1 MKRACVASLSNISI
15 ASLNRKLLILLIAV
29 GLPVV
34 AILGISKINDLE
46 SLDGVEKLFLISGS
60 PYDIQLPFSHHNLDN
75 TVQPTT
81 LTFKTFNTMDLD
93 RPYLYVPF
101 YQTYLKIFANGVLA
115 YDSEIDGKWRNATH
129 LENVFVNLPKEK
141 KIIIT
146 ASINANM
153 TPSQSVSNFF
163 VAPASKLKGFKT
175 ANEFYYYDLRTAF
188 LGAQLCIIAMM
199 LLASIPAGSIKPIIT
214 PIILLAFLCSV
225 GLSSQAN
232 SFATIQLFYP
242 YLLSFTPLFA
252 LAMLGFHSAIEKK
265 EIDLSKAYLATVIFC
280 ACPILL
286 SNTTN
291 LFQIQLWNMII
302 IPPLMISVLIFTM
315 TKSAIMFFKNGGTAN
330 ALYLLVTFFALAAI
344 IHDFAFLFGF
354 SNNGIIISNIGTSFF
369 FFMVAAFYLVR
380 LSSEK
385 IELDSHRSIL
395 EKELRGLED
404 DLRKNFE
411 ETQILIREQVA
422 NQEMSRINSELH
434 DGIMTNISM
443 IQALSEKNRSGRN
456 LSINL
461 LSKGIISE
469 IRVLLM
475 LRESKDT
482 TLLMALSEI
491 KRQLVDPAE
500 LIGVRFA
507 WKTKGLLYGPHL
519 SRELILDIVRIMQEA
534 LQNALFRANSKFI
547 IFKGELDIDGSI
559 ILSLENREG
568 KSFKNNSRKGFG
580 IKSMFVRAKNNNIEL
595 SLDGTND
602 GAILILR
609 IPQQKVRSTVIK

>member
-1 MKRACVASLSNISI
+1 MSI
-15 ASLNRKLLILLIAV
+15 ASLHKKLLILLIAV
-29 GLPVV
+29 GFPFVS
-34 AILGISKINDLE
+34 ILGISKINGLE
-46 SLDGVEKLFLISGS
+46 NSDGVEKLFLISGS

-75 TVQPTT
+75 TVEPTI
-81 LTFKTFNTMDLD
+81 LTFKTLNTMNID

-101 YQTYLKIFANGVLA
+101 YQTNLKIFANGVLA
-115 YDSEIDGKWRNATH
+115 YDSEIDGKWRNSTH

-146 ASINANM
+146 ASINGNM

-163 VAPASKLKGFKT
+163 VGPASKLKVFKT

-188 LGAQLCIIAMM
+188 LGAQLCIIAM
-199 LLASIPAGSIKPIIT
+199 LLMASIPAGSIKPIIT
-214 PIILLAFLCSV
+214 PLILLAFLCSV

-232 SFATIQLFYP
+232 SFSTIQSFYP

-252 LAMLGFHSAIEKK
+252 LALLDFHSTIEKK
-265 EIDLSKAYLATVIFC
+265 KIELSKAYLATVIFC
-280 ACPILL
+280 TCIILL
-286 SNTTN
+286 SKTTN
-291 LFQIQLWNMII
+291 LFQIQLWNMSI

-315 TKSAIMFFKNGGTAN
+315 TKSTIMFFKNGGTAN
-330 ALYLLVTFFALAAI
+330 ALYLIVTFFALAAI
-344 IHDFAFLFGF
+344 IHDIAFLFGF
-354 SNNGIIISNIGTSFF
+354 SNNGIIISNIGTAFF
-369 FFMVAAFYLVR
+369 FFMVATFYLVR
-380 LSSEK
+380 LSTEK
-385 IELDSHRSIL
+385 IELASHQSIL
-395 EKELRGLED
+395 ENALRGLED

-411 ETQILIREQVA
+411 ENQILIREKVA
-422 NQEMSRINSELH
+422 NQELSRINSELH

-443 IQALSEKNRSGRN
+443 IQALSEKASASRN

-461 LSKGIISE
+461 LSKSIISE

-475 LRESKDT
+475 LRESKNT

-500 LIGVRFA
+500 LMGVRFV
-507 WKTKGLLYGPHL
+507 WETKGLLYGPHL
-519 SRELILDIVRIMQEA
+519 SRELILDIVRIIQEA

-559 ILSLENREG
+559 KLYLENREG
-568 KSFKNNSRKGFG
+568 KSFKKNSEKGFG
-580 IKSMFVRAKNNNIEL
+580 IKNMFVRANKNNIEL
-595 SLDGTND
+595 SLDGTSD

-609 IPQQKVRSTVIK
+609 IPQ

>member
-1 MKRACVASLSNISI
+1 MSI
-15 ASLNRKLLILLIAV
+15 ASLHKKLLILLIAV
-29 GLPVV
+29 GFPFVS
-34 AILGISKINDLE
+34 ILGISKINGLE
-46 SLDGVEKLFLISGS
+46 NSDGVEKLFLISGS

-75 TVQPTT
+75 TVEPTI
-81 LTFKTFNTMDLD
+81 LTFKTLNTMNID

-101 YQTYLKIFANGVLA
+101 YQTNLKIFANGVLA

-146 ASINANM
+146 ASINGNM

-163 VAPASKLKGFKT
+163 VGPASKLKVFKT

-188 LGAQLCIIAMM
+188 LGAQLCIIAM
-199 LLASIPAGSIKPIIT
+199 LLMASIPAGSIKPIIT
-214 PIILLAFLCSV
+214 PLILLAFLCSV

-232 SFATIQLFYP
+232 SFSTIQSFYP

-252 LAMLGFHSAIEKK
+252 LALLDFHSTIEKK
-265 EIDLSKAYLATVIFC
+265 EIELSKAYLATVIFC
-280 ACPILL
+280 TCIILL
-286 SNTTN
+286 SKTTN
-291 LFQIQLWNMII
+291 LFQIQLWNMSI

-330 ALYLLVTFFALAAI
+330 ALYLIVTFFALAAI
-344 IHDFAFLFGF
+344 IHDIAFLFGF
-354 SNNGIIISNIGTSFF
+354 SNNGIIISNIGTAFF
-369 FFMVAAFYLVR
+369 FFMVATFYLVR
-380 LSSEK
+380 LSTEK
-385 IELDSHRSIL
+385 IELASHQSIL
-395 EKELRGLED
+395 ENALRGLED

-411 ETQILIREQVA
+411 ENQILIREKVA
-422 NQEMSRINSELH
+422 NQELSRINSELH

-443 IQALSEKNRSGRN
+443 IQALSEKASASRN

-461 LSKGIISE
+461 LSKSIISE

-475 LRESKDT
+475 LRESKNT

-500 LIGVRFA
+500 LMGVRFV
-507 WKTKGLLYGPHL
+507 WETKGLLYGPHL
-519 SRELILDIVRIMQEA
+519 SRELILDIVRIIQEA

-559 ILSLENREG
+559 KLYLENREG
-568 KSFKNNSRKGFG
+568 KSFKKKSEKGFG
-580 IKSMFVRAKNNNIEL
+580 IKNMFVRANKNNIEL
-595 SLDGTND
+595 SLDGTSD

-609 IPQQKVRSTVIK
+609 IPQ

>member
-1 MKRACVASLSNISI
+1 MSI
-15 ASLNRKLLILLIAV
+15 ASLHKKLLILLIAV
-29 GLPVV
+29 GFPFVS
-34 AILGISKINDLE
+34 ILGISKINGLE
-46 SLDGVEKLFLISGS
+46 NSDGVEKLFLISGS

-75 TVQPTT
+75 MVEPTI
-81 LTFKTFNTMDLD
+81 LTFKTLNTMNID

-101 YQTYLKIFANGVLA
+101 YQTNLKIFANGVLA
-115 YDSEIDGKWRNATH
+115 YGSEIDGKWRNATH

-146 ASINANM
+146 ASINGSM

-163 VAPASKLKGFKT
+163 VGPVSKLKVFKT

-188 LGAQLCIIAMM
+188 LGAQLCIIAM
-199 LLASIPAGSIKPIIT
+199 LLIASIPAGSIKPIIT
-214 PIILLAFLCSV
+214 PLILLAFLCSV

-232 SFATIQLFYP
+232 SFSTIQSFYP

-252 LAMLGFHSAIEKK
+252 LALLDFHSTIEKK
-265 EIDLSKAYLATVIFC
+265 EIELSKAYLATVIFC
-280 ACPILL
+280 TCIILL
-286 SNTTN
+286 SKTTN
-291 LFQIQLWNMII
+291 LFQIQLWNMSI

-315 TKSAIMFFKNGGTAN
+315 IKSAIMFFKNGGTAN
-330 ALYLLVTFFALAAI
+330 ALYLIVTFFALAAI
-344 IHDFAFLFGF
+344 IHDIAFLFGF
-354 SNNGIIISNIGTSFF
+354 SNNGIIISNIGTALF
-369 FFMVAAFYLVR
+369 FFMVATFYLVR
-380 LSSEK
+380 LSTEK
-385 IELDSHRSIL
+385 IELASHQSIL
-395 EKELRGLED
+395 ENALRGLED

-411 ETQILIREQVA
+411 ENQILIREKVA

-443 IQALSEKNRSGRN
+443 IQALSEKASANRN

-461 LSKGIISE
+461 LSKSIISE

-500 LIGVRFA
+500 LMGVRFV
-507 WKTKGLLYGPHL
+507 WETKGLLYGPHL
-519 SRELILDIVRIMQEA
+519 SRELILDIVRIIQEA

-559 ILSLENREG
+559 KLYLENREG
-568 KSFKNNSRKGFG
+568 KSFKKNSEKGFG
-580 IKSMFVRAKNNNIEL
+580 IKNMFVRANKNNIEL
-595 SLDGTND
+595 SLDGTSD

-609 IPQQKVRSTVIK
+609 IPQ

>member
-1 MKRACVASLSNISI
+1 MASLSNMSI
-15 ASLNRKLLILLIAV
+15 ASLHKKLLILLIAV
-29 GLPVV
+29 GFPFVS
-34 AILGISKINDLE
+34 ILGISKINGLE
-46 SLDGVEKLFLISGS
+46 NSDGVEKLFLISGS

-75 TVQPTT
+75 SVEPTI
-81 LTFKTFNTMDLD
+81 LTFKTLNTMNID

-101 YQTYLKIFANGVLA
+101 YQTNLKIFANGVLA

-146 ASINANM
+146 ASINGNM
-153 TPSQSVSNFF
+153 RPSQSVSNFF
-163 VAPASKLKGFKT
+163 VGPASKLKVFKT

-214 PIILLAFLCSV
+214 PLILLAFLCSV

-232 SFATIQLFYP
+232 SFSTIQSFYP

-252 LAMLGFHSAIEKK
+252 LALLDFHSTIEKK
-265 EIDLSKAYLATVIFC
+265 EIELSKAYLATVIFC
-280 ACPILL
+280 TCIILL
-286 SNTTN
+286 SKTTN
-291 LFQIQLWNMII
+291 LFQIQLWNMSI
-302 IPPLMISVLIFTM
+302 IPPLMISVLIFTI

-330 ALYLLVTFFALAAI
+330 ALYLIVTFFALAAI
-344 IHDFAFLFGF
+344 IHDIAFLFGF
-354 SNNGIIISNIGTSFF
+354 SNSGIIISNIGTAFF
-369 FFMVAAFYLVR
+369 FFMVATFYLVR
-380 LSSEK
+380 LSTEK
-385 IELDSHRSIL
+385 IELASHQSIL
-395 EKELRGLED
+395 ENALRGLED

-411 ETQILIREQVA
+411 ENQILIREKVA
-422 NQEMSRINSELH
+422 NQELSRINSELH

-443 IQALSEKNRSGRN
+443 IQALSEKASASRN

-461 LSKGIISE
+461 LSKSIISE

-475 LRESKDT
+475 LRESKNT

-500 LIGVRFA
+500 LMGVRFV
-507 WKTKGLLYGPHL
+507 WETKGLLYGPHL
-519 SRELILDIVRIMQEA
+519 SRELILDIVRIIQEA

-559 ILSLENREG
+559 KLYLENREG
-568 KSFKNNSRKGFG
+568 KSFKKNSEKGFG
-580 IKSMFVRAKNNNIEL
+580 IKNMFVRANKNNIEL
-595 SLDGTND
+595 SLDGTSD

-609 IPQQKVRSTVIK
+609 IPQ

>member
-1 MKRACVASLSNISI
+1 MSI
-15 ASLNRKLLILLIAV
+15 ASLHKKLLILLIAV
-29 GLPVV
+29 GFPFVS
-34 AILGISKINDLE
+34 ILGISKINGLE
-46 SLDGVEKLFLISGS
+46 NSDGVEKLFLISGS
-60 PYDIQLPFSHHNLDN
+60 TYDIQLPFSHHNLDN
-75 TVQPTT
+75 TVEPTI
-81 LTFKTFNTMDLD
+81 LTFKTLNTMNID

-101 YQTYLKIFANGVLA
+101 YQTNLKIFANGVLA

-146 ASINANM
+146 ASINGNM

-163 VAPASKLKGFKT
+163 VGPASKLKVFKT

-188 LGAQLCIIAMM
+188 LGAQLCIIAM
-199 LLASIPAGSIKPIIT
+199 LLMASIPAGSIKPIIT
-214 PIILLAFLCSV
+214 PLILLAFLCSV

-232 SFATIQLFYP
+232 SFSTIQSFYP

-252 LAMLGFHSAIEKK
+252 LALLDFHSTIEKK
-265 EIDLSKAYLATVIFC
+265 KIELSKAYLATVIFC
-280 ACPILL
+280 TCIILL
-286 SNTTN
+286 SKTTN
-291 LFQIQLWNMII
+291 LFQIQLWNMSI

-330 ALYLLVTFFALAAI
+330 ALYLIVTFFALAAI
-344 IHDFAFLFGF
+344 IHDIAFLFGF
-354 SNNGIIISNIGTSFF
+354 SNNGIIISNIGTAFF
-369 FFMVAAFYLVR
+369 FFMVATFYLVR
-380 LSSEK
+380 LSTEK
-385 IELDSHRSIL
+385 IELASHQSIL
-395 EKELRGLED
+395 ENALRGLED

-411 ETQILIREQVA
+411 ENQILIREKVA
-422 NQEMSRINSELH
+422 NQELSRINSELH

-443 IQALSEKNRSGRN
+443 IQALSEKASASRN

-461 LSKGIISE
+461 LSKSIISE

-475 LRESKDT
+475 LRESKNT

-500 LIGVRFA
+500 LMGVRFV
-507 WKTKGLLYGPHL
+507 WETKGLLYGPHL
-519 SRELILDIVRIMQEA
+519 SRELILDIVRIIQEA

-559 ILSLENREG
+559 KLYLENREG
-568 KSFKNNSRKGFG
+568 KSFKKNSEKGFG
-580 IKSMFVRAKNNNIEL
+580 IKNMFVRANKNNIEL
-595 SLDGTND
+595 SLDGTSD

-609 IPQQKVRSTVIK
+609 IPQ

>member
-1 MKRACVASLSNISI
+1 MSI
-15 ASLNRKLLILLIAV
+15 ASLHKKLLILLIAV
-29 GLPVV
+29 GFPFVS
-34 AILGISKINDLE
+34 ILGISKINGLE
-46 SLDGVEKLFLISGS
+46 NSDGVEKLFLISGS

-75 TVQPTT
+75 TVEPTI
-81 LTFKTFNTMDLD
+81 LTFKTLNTMNID

-101 YQTYLKIFANGVLA
+101 YQTNLKIFANGVLA
-115 YDSEIDGKWRNATH
+115 YNSEIDGKWRNATH

-146 ASINANM
+146 ASINGNL

-163 VAPASKLKGFKT
+163 VGPASKLKVFKT

-188 LGAQLCIIAMM
+188 LGAQLCIIAM
-199 LLASIPAGSIKPIIT
+199 LLIASIPAGSIKPIIT
-214 PIILLAFLCSV
+214 PLILLAFLCSV

-232 SFATIQLFYP
+232 SFSTIQSFYP

-252 LAMLGFHSAIEKK
+252 LALLDFHSTIEKK
-265 EIDLSKAYLATVIFC
+265 KIELSKAYLATVIFC
-280 ACPILL
+280 TCIILL
-286 SNTTN
+286 SKTTN
-291 LFQIQLWNMII
+291 LFQIQLWNMSI

-315 TKSAIMFFKNGGTAN
+315 IKSAIMFFKNGGTAN
-330 ALYLLVTFFALAAI
+330 ALYLIVTFFALAAI
-344 IHDFAFLFGF
+344 IHDIAFLFGF
-354 SNNGIIISNIGTSFF
+354 SNNGIIISNIGTAFF
-369 FFMVAAFYLVR
+369 FFMVATFYLVR
-380 LSSEK
+380 LSTEK
-385 IELDSHRSIL
+385 IELASHQSIL
-395 EKELRGLED
+395 ENALRGLED

-411 ETQILIREQVA
+411 ENQILIREKVA

-443 IQALSEKNRSGRN
+443 IQALSEKASASRN

-461 LSKGIISE
+461 LSKSIISE

-475 LRESKDT
+475 LRESKNT

-500 LIGVRFA
+500 LMGVRFV
-507 WKTKGLLYGPHL
+507 WETKGLLYGPHL
-519 SRELILDIVRIMQEA
+519 SRELILDIVRIIQEA

-559 ILSLENREG
+559 KLYLENREG
-568 KSFKNNSRKGFG
+568 KSFKKNSEKGFG
-580 IKSMFVRAKNNNIEL
+580 IKNMFVRANKNNIEL
-595 SLDGTND
+595 SLDGTSD
-602 GAILILR
+602 GAILFLR
-609 IPQQKVRSTVIK
+609 ILQ

>member
-1 MKRACVASLSNISI
+1 MSI
-15 ASLNRKLLILLIAV
+15 ASLHKKLLILLIAV
-29 GLPVV
+29 GFPFVS
-34 AILGISKINDLE
+34 ILGISKINGLE
-46 SLDGVEKLFLISGS
+46 NSDGVEKLFLISGS

-75 TVQPTT
+75 TVEPTI
-81 LTFKTFNTMDLD
+81 LTFKTLNTMNID

-101 YQTYLKIFANGVLA
+101 YQTNLKIFANGVLA
-115 YDSEIDGKWRNATH
+115 YNSEIDGKWRNATH

-141 KIIIT
+141 IIIIT
-146 ASINANM
+146 ASINGNL

-163 VAPASKLKGFKT
+163 VGPASKLKVFKT

-188 LGAQLCIIAMM
+188 LGAQLCIIAM
-199 LLASIPAGSIKPIIT
+199 LLIASIPAGSIKPIIT
-214 PIILLAFLCSV
+214 PLILLAFLCSV

-232 SFATIQLFYP
+232 SFSTIQSFYP

-252 LAMLGFHSAIEKK
+252 LALLDFHSTIEKK
-265 EIDLSKAYLATVIFC
+265 EIELSKAYLVTVIFC
-280 ACPILL
+280 TCIILL
-286 SNTTN
+286 SKTTN
-291 LFQIQLWNMII
+291 LFQIQLWNMSI

-315 TKSAIMFFKNGGTAN
+315 IKSAIMFFKNGGTAN
-330 ALYLLVTFFALAAI
+330 ALYLIVTFFALAAI
-344 IHDFAFLFGF
+344 IHDIAFLFGF
-354 SNNGIIISNIGTSFF
+354 SNNGIIISNIGTAFF
-369 FFMVAAFYLVR
+369 FFMVATFYLVR
-380 LSSEK
+380 LSTEK
-385 IELDSHRSIL
+385 IELASHQSIL
-395 EKELRGLED
+395 ENALRGLED

-411 ETQILIREQVA
+411 ENQILIREKVA

-443 IQALSEKNRSGRN
+443 IQALSEKASASRN

-461 LSKGIISE
+461 LSKSIISE

-475 LRESKDT
+475 LRESKNT

-500 LIGVRFA
+500 LMGVRFV
-507 WKTKGLLYGPHL
+507 WETKGLLYGPHL
-519 SRELILDIVRIMQEA
+519 SRELILDIVRIIQEA

-559 ILSLENREG
+559 KLYLENREG
-568 KSFKNNSRKGFG
+568 KSFKKNSEKGFG
-580 IKSMFVRAKNNNIEL
+580 IKNMFVRANKNNIEL
-595 SLDGTND
+595 SLDGTSD

-609 IPQQKVRSTVIK
+609 ILQ

>member
-1 MKRACVASLSNISI
+1 MSI
-15 ASLNRKLLILLIAV
+15 ASLHKKLLILLIAV
-29 GLPVV
+29 GFPFVS
-34 AILGISKINDLE
+34 ILGISKINGLE
-46 SLDGVEKLFLISGS
+46 NSDGVEKLFLISGS

-75 TVQPTT
+75 TVEPTI
-81 LTFKTFNTMDLD
+81 LTFKTLNTMNID

-101 YQTYLKIFANGVLA
+101 YQTNLKIFANGVLA

-146 ASINANM
+146 ASINGNM

-163 VAPASKLKGFKT
+163 VGPASKLKVFKT

-188 LGAQLCIIAMM
+188 LGAQLCIIAM
-199 LLASIPAGSIKPIIT
+199 LLMASIPAGSIKPIIT
-214 PIILLAFLCSV
+214 PLILLAFLCSV

-232 SFATIQLFYP
+232 SFSTIQSFYP

-252 LAMLGFHSAIEKK
+252 LALLDFHSTIEKK
-265 EIDLSKAYLATVIFC
+265 KIELSKAYLATVIFC
-280 ACPILL
+280 TCIILL
-286 SNTTN
+286 SKTTN
-291 LFQIQLWNMII
+291 LFQIQLWNMSI

-330 ALYLLVTFFALAAI
+330 ALYLIVTFFALAAI
-344 IHDFAFLFGF
+344 IHDIAFLFGF
-354 SNNGIIISNIGTSFF
+354 SNNGIIISNIGTAFF
-369 FFMVAAFYLVR
+369 FFMVATFYLVR
-380 LSSEK
+380 LSTEK
-385 IELDSHRSIL
+385 IELASHQSIL
-395 EKELRGLED
+395 ENALRGLED

-411 ETQILIREQVA
+411 ENQILIREKVA

-443 IQALSEKNRSGRN
+443 IQALSEKASASRN

-461 LSKGIISE
+461 LSKSIISE

-475 LRESKDT
+475 LRESKNT

-500 LIGVRFA
+500 LMGVRFV
-507 WKTKGLLYGPHL
+507 WETKGLLYGPHL
-519 SRELILDIVRIMQEA
+519 SRELILDIVRIIQEA

-559 ILSLENREG
+559 KLYLENREG
-568 KSFKNNSRKGFG
+568 KSFKKNSEKGFG
-580 IKSMFVRAKNNNIEL
+580 IKNMFVRANKNNIEL
-595 SLDGTND
+595 SLDGTSD

-609 IPQQKVRSTVIK
+609 IPQ

>member
-1 MKRACVASLSNISI
+1 MASLSNMSI
-15 ASLNRKLLILLIAV
+15 ASLHKKLLILLIAV
-29 GLPVV
+29 GFPFVS
-34 AILGISKINDLE
+34 ILGISKINGLE
-46 SLDGVEKLFLISGS
+46 NSDGVEKLFLISGS

-75 TVQPTT
+75 TVEPTI
-81 LTFKTFNTMDLD
+81 LTFKTLNTMNID

-101 YQTYLKIFANGVLA
+101 YQTNLKIFANGVLA

-146 ASINANM
+146 ASINGNM

-163 VAPASKLKGFKT
+163 VGPASKLKVFKT

-188 LGAQLCIIAMM
+188 LGAQLCIIAM
-199 LLASIPAGSIKPIIT
+199 LLMASIPAGSIKPIIT
-214 PIILLAFLCSV
+214 PLILLAFLCSV

-232 SFATIQLFYP
+232 SFSTIQSFYP

-252 LAMLGFHSAIEKK
+252 LALLDFHSTIERKK
-265 EIDLSKAYLATVIFC
+265 IELSKAYLATVIFC
-280 ACPILL
+280 TCIILL
-286 SNTTN
+286 SKTTN
-291 LFQIQLWNMII
+291 LFQIQLWNMSI

-315 TKSAIMFFKNGGTAN
+315 TKSTIMFFKNGGTAN
-330 ALYLLVTFFALAAI
+330 ALYLIVTFFALAAI
-344 IHDFAFLFGF
+344 IHDIAFLFGF
-354 SNNGIIISNIGTSFF
+354 SNNGIIISNIGTAFF
-369 FFMVAAFYLVR
+369 FFMVATFYLVR
-380 LSSEK
+380 LSTEK
-385 IELDSHRSIL
+385 IELASHQSIL
-395 EKELRGLED
+395 ENALRGLED

-411 ETQILIREQVA
+411 ENQILIREKVA
-422 NQEMSRINSELH
+422 NQELSRINSELH

-443 IQALSEKNRSGRN
+443 IQALSEKASASRN

-461 LSKGIISE
+461 LSKSIISE

-475 LRESKDT
+475 LRESKNT

-500 LIGVRFA
+500 LMGVRFV
-507 WKTKGLLYGPHL
+507 WETKGLLYGPHL
-519 SRELILDIVRIMQEA
+519 SRELILDIVRIIQEA

-559 ILSLENREG
+559 KLYLENREG
-568 KSFKNNSRKGFG
+568 KSFKKNSEKGFG
-580 IKSMFVRAKNNNIEL
+580 IKNMFVRANKNNIEL
-595 SLDGTND
+595 SLDGTSD

-609 IPQQKVRSTVIK
+609 IPQ

>member
-1 MKRACVASLSNISI
+1 MSI
-15 ASLNRKLLILLIAV
+15 ASLHKKLLILLIAV
-29 GLPVV
+29 GFPFVS
-34 AILGISKINDLE
+34 ILGISKINGLE
-46 SLDGVEKLFLISGS
+46 NSDGVEKLFLISGS

-75 TVQPTT
+75 TVEPTI
-81 LTFKTFNTMDLD
+81 LTFKTLNTMNVD

-101 YQTYLKIFANGVLA
+101 YQTNLKIFANGVLA

-146 ASINANM
+146 ASINGNM
-153 TPSQSVSNFF
+153 RPSQSVSNFF
-163 VAPASKLKGFKT
+163 VGPASKLKVFKT

-188 LGAQLCIIAMM
+188 LGAQLCIIAM
-199 LLASIPAGSIKPIIT
+199 LLMASIPAGSIKPIIT
-214 PIILLAFLCSV
+214 PLILLAFLCSV

-232 SFATIQLFYP
+232 SFSTIQSFYP

-252 LAMLGFHSAIEKK
+252 LALLDFHSTIEKK
-265 EIDLSKAYLATVIFC
+265 KIELSKAYLATVIFC
-280 ACPILL
+280 TCIILL
-286 SNTTN
+286 SKTTN
-291 LFQIQLWNMII
+291 LFQIQLWNMSI

-330 ALYLLVTFFALAAI
+330 ALYLIVTFFALAAI
-344 IHDFAFLFGF
+344 IHDIAFLFGF
-354 SNNGIIISNIGTSFF
+354 SNNGIIISNIGTAFF
-369 FFMVAAFYLVR
+369 FFMVATFYLVR
-380 LSSEK
+380 LSTEK
-385 IELDSHRSIL
+385 IELASHQSIL
-395 EKELRGLED
+395 ENALRGLED

-411 ETQILIREQVA
+411 ENQILIREKVA
-422 NQEMSRINSELH
+422 NQELSRINSELH

-443 IQALSEKNRSGRN
+443 IQALSEKASASRN

-461 LSKGIISE
+461 LSKSIISE

-475 LRESKDT
+475 LRESKNT

-500 LIGVRFA
+500 LMGVRFV
-507 WKTKGLLYGPHL
+507 WETKGLLYGPHL
-519 SRELILDIVRIMQEA
+519 SRELILDIVRIIQEA

-559 ILSLENREG
+559 KLYLENREG
-568 KSFKNNSRKGFG
+568 KSFKKNSEKGFG
-580 IKSMFVRAKNNNIEL
+580 IKNMFVRANKNNIEL
-595 SLDGTND
+595 SLDGTSD

-609 IPQQKVRSTVIK
+609 IPQ

>member
-1 MKRACVASLSNISI
+1 MSI
-15 ASLNRKLLILLIAV
+15 ASLHKKLLILLIAV
-29 GLPVV
+29 GFPFVS
-34 AILGISKINDLE
+34 ILGISKINGLE
-46 SLDGVEKLFLISGS
+46 NSDGVEKLFLISGS

-75 TVQPTT
+75 TVEPTI
-81 LTFKTFNTMDLD
+81 LTFKTLNTMNID
-93 RPYLYVPF
+93 RPHLYVPF
-101 YQTYLKIFANGVLA
+101 YQTNLKIFANGVLA

-146 ASINANM
+146 ASINGNM

-163 VAPASKLKGFKT
+163 VGPASKLKVFKT

-188 LGAQLCIIAMM
+188 LGAQLCIIAM
-199 LLASIPAGSIKPIIT
+199 LLMASIPAGSIKPIIT
-214 PIILLAFLCSV
+214 PLILLAFLCSV

-232 SFATIQLFYP
+232 SFSTIQSFYP

-252 LAMLGFHSAIEKK
+252 LALLDFHSTIEKK
-265 EIDLSKAYLATVIFC
+265 KIELSKAYLATVIFC
-280 ACPILL
+280 TCIILL
-286 SNTTN
+286 SKTTN
-291 LFQIQLWNMII
+291 LFQIQLWNMSI

-330 ALYLLVTFFALAAI
+330 ALYLIVTFFALAAI
-344 IHDFAFLFGF
+344 IHDIAFLFGF
-354 SNNGIIISNIGTSFF
+354 SNNGIIISNIGTAFF
-369 FFMVAAFYLVR
+369 FFMVATFYLVR

-385 IELDSHRSIL
+385 IKLDSHQSIL
-395 EKELRGLED
+395 EKALRGLED

-411 ETQILIREQVA
+411 ENQILIREKVA
-422 NQEMSRINSELH
+422 NQELSRINSELH

-443 IQALSEKNRSGRN
+443 IQALSEKASASRN

-461 LSKGIISE
+461 LSKSIISE

-475 LRESKDT
+475 LRESKNT

-500 LIGVRFA
+500 LMGVRFV
-507 WKTKGLLYGPHL
+507 WETKGLLYGPHL
-519 SRELILDIVRIMQEA
+519 SRELILDIVRIIQEA

-559 ILSLENREG
+559 KLYLENREG
-568 KSFKNNSRKGFG
+568 KSFKKNSEKGFG
-580 IKSMFVRAKNNNIEL
+580 IKNMFVRANKNNIEL
-595 SLDGTND
+595 SLDGTSD

-609 IPQQKVRSTVIK
+609 IPQ

>member
-1 MKRACVASLSNISI
+1 MSI
-15 ASLNRKLLILLIAV
+15 ASLHKKLLILLIAV
-29 GLPVV
+29 GFPFVS
-34 AILGISKINDLE
+34 ILGISKINGLE
-46 SLDGVEKLFLISGS
+46 NSDGVEKLFLISGS

-75 TVQPTT
+75 TVEPTI
-81 LTFKTFNTMDLD
+81 LTFKTLNTMNID

-101 YQTYLKIFANGVLA
+101 YQTNLKIFANGVLA

-146 ASINANM
+146 ASINGNM
-153 TPSQSVSNFF
+153 RPSQSVSNFF
-163 VAPASKLKGFKT
+163 VGPASKLKVFKT

-188 LGAQLCIIAMM
+188 LGAQLCIIAM
-199 LLASIPAGSIKPIIT
+199 LLMASIPAGSIKPIIT
-214 PIILLAFLCSV
+214 PLILLAFLCSV

-232 SFATIQLFYP
+232 SFSTIQSFYP

-252 LAMLGFHSAIEKK
+252 LALLDFHSTIERKK
-265 EIDLSKAYLATVIFC
+265 IELSKAYLATVIFC
-280 ACPILL
+280 TCIILL
-286 SNTTN
+286 SKTTN
-291 LFQIQLWNMII
+291 LFQIQLWNMSI

-330 ALYLLVTFFALAAI
+330 ALYLIVTFFALAAI
-344 IHDFAFLFGF
+344 IHDIAFLFGF
-354 SNNGIIISNIGTSFF
+354 SNNGIIISNIGTAFF
-369 FFMVAAFYLVR
+369 FFMVATFYLVR
-380 LSSEK
+380 LSTEK
-385 IELDSHRSIL
+385 IELASHQSIL
-395 EKELRGLED
+395 ENALRGLED

-411 ETQILIREQVA
+411 ENQILIREKVA
-422 NQEMSRINSELH
+422 NQELSRINSELH

-443 IQALSEKNRSGRN
+443 IQALSEKASASRN

-461 LSKGIISE
+461 LSKSIISE

-475 LRESKDT
+475 LRESKNT

-500 LIGVRFA
+500 LMGVRFV
-507 WKTKGLLYGPHL
+507 WETKGLLYGPHL
-519 SRELILDIVRIMQEA
+519 SRELILDIVRIIQEA

-559 ILSLENREG
+559 KLYLENREG
-568 KSFKNNSRKGFG
+568 KSFKKNSEKGFG
-580 IKSMFVRAKNNNIEL
+580 IKNMFVRANKNNIEL
-595 SLDGTND
+595 SLDGTSD

-609 IPQQKVRSTVIK
+609 IPQ

>member
-1 MKRACVASLSNISI
+1 MSI
-15 ASLNRKLLILLIAV
+15 ASLHKKLLILLIAV
-29 GLPVV
+29 GFPFVS
-34 AILGISKINDLE
+34 ILGISKINGLE
-46 SLDGVEKLFLISGS
+46 NSDGVEKLFLISGS

-75 TVQPTT
+75 TVEPTI
-81 LTFKTFNTMDLD
+81 LTFKTLNTMNID

-101 YQTYLKIFANGVLA
+101 YQTNLKIFANGVLA
-115 YDSEIDGKWRNATH
+115 YHSEIDGKWRNATH

-146 ASINANM
+146 ASINGNL

-163 VAPASKLKGFKT
+163 VGPASKLKVFKT

-188 LGAQLCIIAMM
+188 LGAQLCIIAM
-199 LLASIPAGSIKPIIT
+199 LLMASIPAGSIKPIIT
-214 PIILLAFLCSV
+214 PLILLAFLCSV

-232 SFATIQLFYP
+232 SFSTIQSFYP

-252 LAMLGFHSAIEKK
+252 LALLDFHSTIEKK
-265 EIDLSKAYLATVIFC
+265 KIELSKAYLATVIFC
-280 ACPILL
+280 TCIILL
-286 SNTTN
+286 SKTTN
-291 LFQIQLWNMII
+291 LFQIQLWNMSI

-330 ALYLLVTFFALAAI
+330 ALYLIVTFFALAAI
-344 IHDFAFLFGF
+344 IHDIAFLFGF
-354 SNNGIIISNIGTSFF
+354 SNNGIIISNIGTAFF
-369 FFMVAAFYLVR
+369 FFMVATFYLVR
-380 LSSEK
+380 LSTEK
-385 IELDSHRSIL
+385 IELASHQSIL
-395 EKELRGLED
+395 ENALRGLED

-411 ETQILIREQVA
+411 ENQILIREKVA
-422 NQEMSRINSELH
+422 NQELSRINSELH

-443 IQALSEKNRSGRN
+443 IQALSEKASASRN

-461 LSKGIISE
+461 LSKSIISE

-475 LRESKDT
+475 LRESKNT

-500 LIGVRFA
+500 LMGVRFV
-507 WKTKGLLYGPHL
+507 WETKGLLYGPHL
-519 SRELILDIVRIMQEA
+519 SRELILDIVRIIQEA

-559 ILSLENREG
+559 KLYLENREG
-568 KSFKNNSRKGFG
+568 KSFKKNSEKGFG
-580 IKSMFVRAKNNNIEL
+580 IKNMFVRANKNNIEL
-595 SLDGTND
+595 SLDGTSD

-609 IPQQKVRSTVIK
+609 IPQ

>member
-1 MKRACVASLSNISI
+1 MASLSNMSI
-15 ASLNRKLLILLIAV
+15 ASLHKKLLILLIAV
-29 GLPVV
+29 GFPFVS
-34 AILGISKINDLE
+34 ILGISKINGLE
-46 SLDGVEKLFLISGS
+46 NSDGVEKLFLISGS

-75 TVQPTT
+75 TVEPTI
-81 LTFKTFNTMDLD
+81 LTFKTLNTMNID
-93 RPYLYVPF
+93 RPHLYVPF
-101 YQTYLKIFANGVLA
+101 YQTNLKIFANGVLA

-146 ASINANM
+146 ASINGNM
-153 TPSQSVSNFF
+153 RPSQSVSNFF
-163 VAPASKLKGFKT
+163 VGPASKLKVFKT

-214 PIILLAFLCSV
+214 PLILLAFLCSV

-232 SFATIQLFYP
+232 SFSTIQSFYP

-252 LAMLGFHSAIEKK
+252 LALLDFHSTIEKK
-265 EIDLSKAYLATVIFC
+265 KIELSKAYLATVIFC
-280 ACPILL
+280 TCIILL
-286 SNTTN
+286 SKTTN
-291 LFQIQLWNMII
+291 LFQIQLWNMSI

-330 ALYLLVTFFALAAI
+330 ALYLIVTFFALAAI
-344 IHDFAFLFGF
+344 IHDIAFLFGF
-354 SNNGIIISNIGTSFF
+354 SNNGIIISNIGTAFF
-369 FFMVAAFYLVR
+369 FFMVATFYLVR
-380 LSSEK
+380 LSTEK
-385 IELDSHRSIL
+385 IELASHQSIL
-395 EKELRGLED
+395 ENALRGLED

-411 ETQILIREQVA
+411 ENQILIREKVA
-422 NQEMSRINSELH
+422 NQELSRINSELH

-443 IQALSEKNRSGRN
+443 IQALSEKASASRN

-461 LSKGIISE
+461 LSKSIISE

-475 LRESKDT
+475 LRESKNT

-500 LIGVRFA
+500 LMGVRFV
-507 WKTKGLLYGPHL
+507 WETKGLLYGPHL
-519 SRELILDIVRIMQEA
+519 SRELILDIVRIIQEA

-559 ILSLENREG
+559 KLYLENREA
-568 KSFKNNSRKGFG
+568 KSFKKNSEKGFG
-580 IKSMFVRAKNNNIEL
+580 IKNMFVRANKNNIEL
-595 SLDGTND
+595 SLDGTSD

-609 IPQQKVRSTVIK
+609 IPQ

>member
-1 MKRACVASLSNISI
+1 MSI
-15 ASLNRKLLILLIAV
+15 ASLHKKLLILLIAV
-29 GLPVV
+29 GFPFVS
-34 AILGISKINDLE
+34 ILGISKINGLE
-46 SLDGVEKLFLISGS
+46 NSDGVEKLFLISGS

-75 TVQPTT
+75 SVEPTI
-81 LTFKTFNTMDLD
+81 LTFKTLNTMNID
-93 RPYLYVPF
+93 RPYLYAPF
-101 YQTYLKIFANGVLA
+101 YQTNLKIFANGVLA

-146 ASINANM
+146 ASINGNM

-163 VAPASKLKGFKT
+163 VGPASKLKVFKT

-188 LGAQLCIIAMM
+188 LGAQLCIIAML
-199 LLASIPAGSIKPIIT
+199 LLAAIPAGSIKPIIT
-214 PIILLAFLCSV
+214 PLILLAFLCSV

-232 SFATIQLFYP
+232 SFSTIQSFYP

-252 LAMLGFHSAIEKK
+252 LALLDFHSTIEKK
-265 EIDLSKAYLATVIFC
+265 EIELSKAYLATVIFC
-280 ACPILL
+280 TCIILL
-286 SNTTN
+286 SKTTN
-291 LFQIQLWNMII
+291 LFQIQLWNMSI
-302 IPPLMISVLIFTM
+302 IPPLMISVLIFTI

-330 ALYLLVTFFALAAI
+330 ALYLIVTFFALAAI
-344 IHDFAFLFGF
+344 IHDIAFLFGF
-354 SNNGIIISNIGTSFF
+354 SNNGIIISNIGTAFF
-369 FFMVAAFYLVR
+369 FFMVATFYLVR
-380 LSSEK
+380 LSTEK
-385 IELDSHRSIL
+385 IELASHQSIL
-395 EKELRGLED
+395 ENALRGLED

-411 ETQILIREQVA
+411 ENQILIREKVA

-443 IQALSEKNRSGRN
+443 IQALSEKASASRN

-461 LSKGIISE
+461 LSKSIISE

-475 LRESKDT
+475 LRESKNT

-500 LIGVRFA
+500 LMGVRFV
-507 WKTKGLLYGPHL
+507 WETKGLLYGPHL
-519 SRELILDIVRIMQEA
+519 SRELILDIVRIIQEA

-559 ILSLENREG
+559 KLYLENREG
-568 KSFKNNSRKGFG
+568 KSFKKNSEKGFG
-580 IKSMFVRAKNNNIEL
+580 IKNMFVRANKNNIEL
-595 SLDGTND
+595 SLDGTSD

-609 IPQQKVRSTVIK
+609 IPQQ

>member
-1 MKRACVASLSNISI
+1 MSI
-15 ASLNRKLLILLIAV
+15 ASLHKKLLILLIAV
-29 GLPVV
+29 GFPFVS
-34 AILGISKINDLE
+34 ILGISKINGLE
-46 SLDGVEKLFLISGS
+46 NSDGVEKLFLISGS

-75 TVQPTT
+75 TVEPTI
-81 LTFKTFNTMDLD
+81 LTFKTLNTMNID

-101 YQTYLKIFANGVLA
+101 YQTNLKIFANGVLA

-146 ASINANM
+146 ASINGNM

-163 VAPASKLKGFKT
+163 VGPASKLKVFKT

-188 LGAQLCIIAMM
+188 LGAQLCIIAM
-199 LLASIPAGSIKPIIT
+199 LLMASIPAGSIKPIIT
-214 PIILLAFLCSV
+214 PLILLAFLCSV

-232 SFATIQLFYP
+232 SFSTIQSFYP

-252 LAMLGFHSAIEKK
+252 LALLDFHSTIEKK
-265 EIDLSKAYLATVIFC
+265 KIELSKAYLATVIFC
-280 ACPILL
+280 TCIILL
-286 SNTTN
+286 SKTTN
-291 LFQIQLWNMII
+291 LFQIQLWNMSI

-315 TKSAIMFFKNGGTAN
+315 TKSTIMFFKNGGTAN
-330 ALYLLVTFFALAAI
+330 ALYLIVTFFALAAI
-344 IHDFAFLFGF
+344 IHDVAFLFGF
-354 SNNGIIISNIGTSFF
+354 SNNGIIISNIGTAFF
-369 FFMVAAFYLVR
+369 FFMVATFYLVR
-380 LSSEK
+380 LSTEK
-385 IELDSHRSIL
+385 IELASHQSIL
-395 EKELRGLED
+395 ENALRGLED

-411 ETQILIREQVA
+411 ENQILIREKVA
-422 NQEMSRINSELH
+422 NQELSRINSELH

-443 IQALSEKNRSGRN
+443 IQALSEKASASRN

-461 LSKGIISE
+461 LSKSIISE

-475 LRESKDT
+475 LRESKNT

-500 LIGVRFA
+500 LMGVRFV
-507 WKTKGLLYGPHL
+507 WETKGLLYGPHL
-519 SRELILDIVRIMQEA
+519 SRELILDIVRIIQEA

-559 ILSLENREG
+559 KLYLENREG
-568 KSFKNNSRKGFG
+568 KSFKKNSEKGFG
-580 IKSMFVRAKNNNIEL
+580 IKNMFVRANKNNIEL
-595 SLDGTND
+595 SLDGTSD

-609 IPQQKVRSTVIK
+609 IPQ

>member
-1 MKRACVASLSNISI
+1 MSI
-15 ASLNRKLLILLIAV
+15 ASLHKKLLILLIAV
-29 GLPVV
+29 GFPFVS
-34 AILGISKINDLE
+34 ILGISKINGLE
-46 SLDGVEKLFLISGS
+46 NSDGVEKLFLISGS
-60 PYDIQLPFSHHNLDN
+60 TYDIQLPFSHHNLDN
-75 TVQPTT
+75 TVEPTI
-81 LTFKTFNTMDLD
+81 LTFKTLNTMNID

-101 YQTYLKIFANGVLA
+101 YQTNLKIFANGVLA

-146 ASINANM
+146 ASINGNM
-153 TPSQSVSNFF
+153 RPSQSVSNFF
-163 VAPASKLKGFKT
+163 VGPASKLKVFKT

-214 PIILLAFLCSV
+214 PLILLAFLCSV

-232 SFATIQLFYP
+232 SFSTIQSFYP

-252 LAMLGFHSAIEKK
+252 LALLDFHSTIEKK
-265 EIDLSKAYLATVIFC
+265 KIELSKAYLATVIFC
-280 ACPILL
+280 TCIILL
-286 SNTTN
+286 SKTTN
-291 LFQIQLWNMII
+291 LFQIQLWNMSI

-330 ALYLLVTFFALAAI
+330 ALYLIVTFFALAAI
-344 IHDFAFLFGF
+344 IHDIAFLFGF
-354 SNNGIIISNIGTSFF
+354 SNNGIIISNIGTAFF
-369 FFMVAAFYLVR
+369 FFMVATFYLVR
-380 LSSEK
+380 LSTEK
-385 IELDSHRSIL
+385 IELASHQSIL
-395 EKELRGLED
+395 ENALRGLED

-411 ETQILIREQVA
+411 ENQILIREKVA
-422 NQEMSRINSELH
+422 NQELSRINSELH

-443 IQALSEKNRSGRN
+443 IQALSEKASASRN

-461 LSKGIISE
+461 LSKSIISE

-475 LRESKDT
+475 LRESKNT

-500 LIGVRFA
+500 LMGVRFV
-507 WKTKGLLYGPHL
+507 WETKGLLYGPHL
-519 SRELILDIVRIMQEA
+519 SRELILDIVRIIQEA

-559 ILSLENREG
+559 KLYLENREG
-568 KSFKNNSRKGFG
+568 KSFKKNSEKGFG
-580 IKSMFVRAKNNNIEL
+580 IKNMFVRANKNNIEL
-595 SLDGTND
+595 SLDGTSD

-609 IPQQKVRSTVIK
+609 IPQ

>member
-1 MKRACVASLSNISI
+1 MSI
-15 ASLNRKLLILLIAV
+15 ASLHKKLLILLIAV
-29 GLPVV
+29 GFPFVS
-34 AILGISKINDLE
+34 ILGISKINGLE
-46 SLDGVEKLFLISGS
+46 NSDGVEKLFLISGS

-75 TVQPTT
+75 TVEPTI
-81 LTFKTFNTMDLD
+81 LTFKTLNTMNID
-93 RPYLYVPF
+93 RPHLYVPF
-101 YQTYLKIFANGVLA
+101 YQTNLKIFANGVLA

-146 ASINANM
+146 ASINGNM

-163 VAPASKLKGFKT
+163 VGPASKLKVFKT

-188 LGAQLCIIAMM
+188 LGAQLCIIAM
-199 LLASIPAGSIKPIIT
+199 LLIASIPAWSIKPIIT
-214 PIILLAFLCSV
+214 PLILLAFLCSV

-232 SFATIQLFYP
+232 SFSTIQSFYP

-252 LAMLGFHSAIEKK
+252 LALLDFHSTIEKK
-265 EIDLSKAYLATVIFC
+265 KIELSKAYLATVIFC
-280 ACPILL
+280 TCIILL
-286 SNTTN
+286 SKTTN
-291 LFQIQLWNMII
+291 LFQIQLWNMSI

-330 ALYLLVTFFALAAI
+330 ALYLIVTFFALAAI
-344 IHDFAFLFGF
+344 IHDIAFLFGF
-354 SNNGIIISNIGTSFF
+354 SNNGIIISNIGTAFF
-369 FFMVAAFYLVR
+369 FFMVATFYLVR
-380 LSSEK
+380 LSTEK
-385 IELDSHRSIL
+385 IELASHQSIL
-395 EKELRGLED
+395 ENALRGLED

-411 ETQILIREQVA
+411 ENQILIREKVA

-443 IQALSEKNRSGRN
+443 IQALSEKASASRN

-461 LSKGIISE
+461 LSKSIISE

-500 LIGVRFA
+500 LMGVRFV
-507 WKTKGLLYGPHL
+507 WETKGLLYGPHL
-519 SRELILDIVRIMQEA
+519 SRELILDIVRIIQEA

-559 ILSLENREG
+559 KLYLENREG
-568 KSFKNNSRKGFG
+568 KSFKKNSEKGFG
-580 IKSMFVRAKNNNIEL
+580 IKNMFVRANKNNIEL
-595 SLDGTND
+595 SLDGTSD

-609 IPQQKVRSTVIK
+609 IPQ

>member
-1 MKRACVASLSNISI
+1 MSI
-15 ASLNRKLLILLIAV
+15 ASLHKKLLILLIAV
-29 GLPVV
+29 GFPFVS
-34 AILGISKINDLE
+34 ILGISKINGLE
-46 SLDGVEKLFLISGS
+46 NSDGVEKLFLISGS

-75 TVQPTT
+75 TVEPTI
-81 LTFKTFNTMDLD
+81 LTFKTLNTMNID

-101 YQTYLKIFANGVLA
+101 YQTNLKIFANGVLA

-146 ASINANM
+146 ASINGNM

-163 VAPASKLKGFKT
+163 VGPASKLKVFKA

-188 LGAQLCIIAMM
+188 LGAQLCIMAMM

-214 PIILLAFLCSV
+214 PLILLAFLCSV

-232 SFATIQLFYP
+232 SFSTIQSFYP

-252 LAMLGFHSAIEKK
+252 LALLDFHSTIEKK
-265 EIDLSKAYLATVIFC
+265 KIELSKAYLATVIFC
-280 ACPILL
+280 TCIILL
-286 SNTTN
+286 SKTTN
-291 LFQIQLWNMII
+291 LFQIQLWNMSI

-330 ALYLLVTFFALAAI
+330 ALYLIVTFFALAAI
-344 IHDFAFLFGF
+344 IHDIAFLFGF
-354 SNNGIIISNIGTSFF
+354 SNNGIIISNIGTAFF
-369 FFMVAAFYLVR
+369 FFMVATFYLVR
-380 LSSEK
+380 LSTEK
-385 IELDSHRSIL
+385 IELASHQSIL
-395 EKELRGLED
+395 ENALRGLED

-411 ETQILIREQVA
+411 ENQILIREKVA
-422 NQEMSRINSELH
+422 NQELSRINSELH

-443 IQALSEKNRSGRN
+443 IQALSEKASANRN

-461 LSKGIISE
+461 LSKSIISE

-475 LRESKDT
+475 LRESKNT

-500 LIGVRFA
+500 LMGVRFV
-507 WKTKGLLYGPHL
+507 WETKGLLYGPHL
-519 SRELILDIVRIMQEA
+519 SRELILDIVRIIQEA

-559 ILSLENREG
+559 KLYLENREG
-568 KSFKNNSRKGFG
+568 KSFKKNSEKGFG
-580 IKSMFVRAKNNNIEL
+580 IKNMFVRANKNNIEL
-595 SLDGTND
+595 SLDGTSD

-609 IPQQKVRSTVIK
+609 IPQ

>member
-1 MKRACVASLSNISI
+1 MSI
-15 ASLNRKLLILLIAV
+15 ASLHKKLLILLIAV
-29 GLPVV
+29 GFPFVS
-34 AILGISKINDLE
+34 ILGISKINGLE
-46 SLDGVEKLFLISGS
+46 NSDGVEKLFLISGS

-75 TVQPTT
+75 TVEPTI
-81 LTFKTFNTMDLD
+81 LTFKTLNTMNID
-93 RPYLYVPF
+93 RPHLYVPF
-101 YQTYLKIFANGVLA
+101 YQTNLKIFANGVLA

-146 ASINANM
+146 ASINGNM
-153 TPSQSVSNFF
+153 RPSQSVSNFF
-163 VAPASKLKGFKT
+163 VGPASKLKVFKT

-214 PIILLAFLCSV
+214 PLILLAFLCSV

-232 SFATIQLFYP
+232 SFSTIQSFYP

-252 LAMLGFHSAIEKK
+252 LALLDFHSTIEKK
-265 EIDLSKAYLATVIFC
+265 KIELSKAYLATVIFC
-280 ACPILL
+280 TCIILL
-286 SNTTN
+286 SKTTN
-291 LFQIQLWNMII
+291 LFQIQLWNMSI

-330 ALYLLVTFFALAAI
+330 ALYLIVTFFALAAI
-344 IHDFAFLFGF
+344 IHDIAFLFGF
-354 SNNGIIISNIGTSFF
+354 SNNGIIISNIGTAFF
-369 FFMVAAFYLVR
+369 FFMVATFYLVR
-380 LSSEK
+380 LSTEK
-385 IELDSHRSIL
+385 IELASHQSIL
-395 EKELRGLED
+395 ENALRGLED

-411 ETQILIREQVA
+411 ENQILIREKVA

-443 IQALSEKNRSGRN
+443 IQALSEKASASRN

-461 LSKGIISE
+461 LSKSIISE

-475 LRESKDT
+475 LRESKNT

-500 LIGVRFA
+500 LMGVRFV
-507 WKTKGLLYGPHL
+507 WETKGLLYGPHL
-519 SRELILDIVRIMQEA
+519 SKELILDIVRIIQEA

-559 ILSLENREG
+559 KLYLENREG
-568 KSFKNNSRKGFG
+568 KSFKKNSEKGFG
-580 IKSMFVRAKNNNIEL
+580 IKNMFVRANKNNIEL
-595 SLDGTND
+595 SLDGTSD

-609 IPQQKVRSTVIK
+609 IPQ

>member
-1 MKRACVASLSNISI
+1 MSI
-15 ASLNRKLLILLIAV
+15 ASLHKKLLILLIAV
-29 GLPVV
+29 GFPFVS
-34 AILGISKINDLE
+34 ILGISKINGLE
-46 SLDGVEKLFLISGS
+46 NSDGVEKLFLISGS
-60 PYDIQLPFSHHNLDN
+60 TYDIQLPFSHHNLDN
-75 TVQPTT
+75 TVEPTI
-81 LTFKTFNTMDLD
+81 LTFKTLNTMNID

-101 YQTYLKIFANGVLA
+101 YQTNLKIFANGVLA

-146 ASINANM
+146 ASINGNM

-163 VAPASKLKGFKT
+163 VGPASKLKVFKT

-188 LGAQLCIIAMM
+188 LGAQLCIIAM
-199 LLASIPAGSIKPIIT
+199 LLMASIPAGSIKPIIT
-214 PIILLAFLCSV
+214 PLILLAFLCSV

-232 SFATIQLFYP
+232 SFSTIQSFYP

-252 LAMLGFHSAIEKK
+252 LALLDFHSTIERKK
-265 EIDLSKAYLATVIFC
+265 IELSKAYLATVIFC
-280 ACPILL
+280 TCIILL
-286 SNTTN
+286 SKTTN
-291 LFQIQLWNMII
+291 LFQIQLWNMSI

-330 ALYLLVTFFALAAI
+330 ALYLIVTFFALAAI
-344 IHDFAFLFGF
+344 IHDIAFLFGF
-354 SNNGIIISNIGTSFF
+354 SNNGIIISNIGTAFF
-369 FFMVAAFYLVR
+369 FFMVATFYLVR
-380 LSSEK
+380 LSTEK
-385 IELDSHRSIL
+385 IELASHQSIL
-395 EKELRGLED
+395 ENALRGLED

-411 ETQILIREQVA
+411 ENQILIREKVA
-422 NQEMSRINSELH
+422 NQELSRINSELH

-443 IQALSEKNRSGRN
+443 IQALSEKASASRN

-461 LSKGIISE
+461 LSKSIISE

-475 LRESKDT
+475 LRESKNT

-500 LIGVRFA
+500 LMGVRFV
-507 WKTKGLLYGPHL
+507 WETKGLLYGPHL
-519 SRELILDIVRIMQEA
+519 SRELILDIVRIIQEA

-559 ILSLENREG
+559 KLYLENREG
-568 KSFKNNSRKGFG
+568 KSFKKNSEKGFG
-580 IKSMFVRAKNNNIEL
+580 IKNMFVRANKNNIEL
-595 SLDGTND
+595 SLDGTSD

-609 IPQQKVRSTVIK
+609 IPQ

>member
-1 MKRACVASLSNISI
+1 MSI
-15 ASLNRKLLILLIAV
+15 ASLHKKLLILLIAV
-29 GLPVV
+29 GFPFVS
-34 AILGISKINDLE
+34 ILGISKINGLE
-46 SLDGVEKLFLISGS
+46 NSDGVEKLFLISGS

-75 TVQPTT
+75 TVEPTI
-81 LTFKTFNTMDLD
+81 LTFKTLNTMNID

-101 YQTYLKIFANGVLA
+101 YQTNLKIFANGVLA
-115 YDSEIDGKWRNATH
+115 YDSEIDGKWRNSTH

-146 ASINANM
+146 ASINGNL

-163 VAPASKLKGFKT
+163 VGPASKLKVFKT

-188 LGAQLCIIAMM
+188 LGAQLCIIAM
-199 LLASIPAGSIKPIIT
+199 LLMASIPAGSIKPIIT
-214 PIILLAFLCSV
+214 PLILLAFLCSV

-232 SFATIQLFYP
+232 SFSTIQSFYP

-252 LAMLGFHSAIEKK
+252 LALLDFHSTIEKK
-265 EIDLSKAYLATVIFC
+265 KIELSKAYLATVIFC
-280 ACPILL
+280 TCIILL
-286 SNTTN
+286 SKTTN
-291 LFQIQLWNMII
+291 LFQIQLWNMSI

-330 ALYLLVTFFALAAI
+330 ALYLIVTFFALAAI
-344 IHDFAFLFGF
+344 IHDIAFLFGF
-354 SNNGIIISNIGTSFF
+354 SNNGIIISNIGTAFF
-369 FFMVAAFYLVR
+369 FFMVATFYLVR
-380 LSSEK
+380 LSTEK
-385 IELDSHRSIL
+385 IELASHQSIL
-395 EKELRGLED
+395 ENALRGLED

-411 ETQILIREQVA
+411 ENQILIREKVA
-422 NQEMSRINSELH
+422 NQELSRINSELH

-443 IQALSEKNRSGRN
+443 IQALSEKASASRN

-461 LSKGIISE
+461 LSKSIISE

-475 LRESKDT
+475 LRESKNT

-500 LIGVRFA
+500 LMGVRFV
-507 WKTKGLLYGPHL
+507 WETKGLLYGPHL
-519 SRELILDIVRIMQEA
+519 SRELILDIVRIIQEA

-559 ILSLENREG
+559 KLYLENREG
-568 KSFKNNSRKGFG
+568 KSFKKNSEKGFG
-580 IKSMFVRAKNNNIEL
+580 IKNMFVRANKNNIEL
-595 SLDGTND
+595 SLDGTSD

-609 IPQQKVRSTVIK
+609 IPQ

>member
-1 MKRACVASLSNISI
+1 MSI
-15 ASLNRKLLILLIAV
+15 ASLHKKLLILLIAV
-29 GLPVV
+29 GFPFVS
-34 AILGISKINDLE
+34 ILGISKINGLE
-46 SLDGVEKLFLISGS
+46 NSDGVEKLFLISGS

-75 TVQPTT
+75 TVEPTI
-81 LTFKTFNTMDLD
+81 LTFKTLNTMNID
-93 RPYLYVPF
+93 RPHLYVPF
-101 YQTYLKIFANGVLA
+101 YQTNLKIFANGVLA

-146 ASINANM
+146 ASINGNM

-163 VAPASKLKGFKT
+163 VGPASKLKVFKT

-214 PIILLAFLCSV
+214 PLILLAFLCSV

-232 SFATIQLFYP
+232 SFSIIQSFYP

-252 LAMLGFHSAIEKK
+252 LALLDFHSTIEKK
-265 EIDLSKAYLATVIFC
+265 KIELSKAYLATVIFC
-280 ACPILL
+280 TCIILL
-286 SNTTN
+286 SKTTN
-291 LFQIQLWNMII
+291 LFQIQLWNMSI

-330 ALYLLVTFFALAAI
+330 ALYLIVTFFALAAI
-344 IHDFAFLFGF
+344 IHDIAFLFGF
-354 SNNGIIISNIGTSFF
+354 SNNGIIISNLGTAFF
-369 FFMVAAFYLVR
+369 FFMVATFYLVR
-380 LSSEK
+380 LSTEK
-385 IELDSHRSIL
+385 IELASHQSIL
-395 EKELRGLED
+395 ENALRGLED

-411 ETQILIREQVA
+411 ENQILIREKVA
-422 NQEMSRINSELH
+422 NQELSRINSELH

-443 IQALSEKNRSGRN
+443 IQALSEKASASRN

-461 LSKGIISE
+461 LSKSIISE

-475 LRESKDT
+475 LRESKNT

-500 LIGVRFA
+500 LMGVRFV
-507 WKTKGLLYGPHL
+507 WETKGLLYGPHL
-519 SRELILDIVRIMQEA
+519 SRELILDIVRIIQEA

-559 ILSLENREG
+559 KLYLENREG
-568 KSFKNNSRKGFG
+568 KSFKKNSEKGFG
-580 IKSMFVRAKNNNIEL
+580 IKNMFVRANKNNIEL
-595 SLDGTND
+595 SLDGTSD

-609 IPQQKVRSTVIK
+609 IPQ

>member
-1 MKRACVASLSNISI
+1 MSI
-15 ASLNRKLLILLIAV
+15 ASLHKKLLILLIAV
-29 GLPVV
+29 GFPFVS
-34 AILGISKINDLE
+34 ILGISKINGLE
-46 SLDGVEKLFLISGS
+46 NSDGVEKLFLISGS

-75 TVQPTT
+75 TVEPTV
-81 LTFKTFNTMDLD
+81 LTFKALNTMNID

-101 YQTYLKIFANGVLA
+101 YQTNLKIFANGVLA

-146 ASINANM
+146 ASINGNL

-163 VAPASKLKGFKT
+163 VGPASKLKVFKT

-188 LGAQLCIIAMM
+188 LGAQLCIIAM
-199 LLASIPAGSIKPIIT
+199 LLIASIPAGSIKPIIT
-214 PIILLAFLCSV
+214 PLILLAFLCSV

-232 SFATIQLFYP
+232 SFSTIQSFYP

-252 LAMLGFHSAIEKK
+252 LALLDFHSTIEKK
-265 EIDLSKAYLATVIFC
+265 KIELSKAYLATVIFC
-280 ACPILL
+280 TCIILL
-286 SNTTN
+286 SKTTN
-291 LFQIQLWNMII
+291 LFQIQLWNMSI

-315 TKSAIMFFKNGGTAN
+315 TKSTIIFFKNGGTAN
-330 ALYLLVTFFALAAI
+330 ALYLIVTFFALAAI
-344 IHDFAFLFGF
+344 IHDIAFLFGF
-354 SNNGIIISNIGTSFF
+354 SNNGIIISNIGTALF
-369 FFMVAAFYLVR
+369 FFMVATFYLVR
-380 LSSEK
+380 LSTEK
-385 IELDSHRSIL
+385 IELASHQSIL
-395 EKELRGLED
+395 ENALRGLEG

-411 ETQILIREQVA
+411 ENQILIREKVA

-443 IQALSEKNRSGRN
+443 IQALSEKASANRN

-461 LSKGIISE
+461 LSKSIISE

-500 LIGVRFA
+500 LMGVRFV
-507 WKTKGLLYGPHL
+507 WETKGLLYGPHL
-519 SRELILDIVRIMQEA
+519 SRELILDIVRIIQEA

-559 ILSLENREG
+559 KLYLENREG
-568 KSFKNNSRKGFG
+568 KSFKKNSEKGFG
-580 IKSMFVRAKNNNIEL
+580 IKNMFVRANKNNIEL
-595 SLDGTND
+595 SLDGTSD

-609 IPQQKVRSTVIK
+609 IPQ

>member
-1 MKRACVASLSNISI
+1 MSI
-15 ASLNRKLLILLIAV
+15 ASLHKKLLILLIAV
-29 GLPVV
+29 GFPFVS
-34 AILGISKINDLE
+34 ILGISKINGLE
-46 SLDGVEKLFLISGS
+46 NSDGVEKLFLISGS

-75 TVQPTT
+75 SVEPTI
-81 LTFKTFNTMDLD
+81 LTFKTLNTMNID

-101 YQTYLKIFANGVLA
+101 YQTNLKIFANGVLA

-146 ASINANM
+146 ASINGNM
-153 TPSQSVSNFF
+153 RPSQSVSNFF
-163 VAPASKLKGFKT
+163 VGPASKLKVFKT

-214 PIILLAFLCSV
+214 PLILLAFLCSV

-232 SFATIQLFYP
+232 SFSTIQSFYP

-252 LAMLGFHSAIEKK
+252 LALLDFHSTIEKK
-265 EIDLSKAYLATVIFC
+265 EIELSKAYLATVIFC
-280 ACPILL
+280 TCIILL
-286 SNTTN
+286 SKTTN
-291 LFQIQLWNMII
+291 LFQIQLWNMSI
-302 IPPLMISVLIFTM
+302 IPPLMISVLIFTI

-330 ALYLLVTFFALAAI
+330 ALYLIVTFFALAAI
-344 IHDFAFLFGF
+344 IHDIAFLFGF
-354 SNNGIIISNIGTSFF
+354 SNSGIIISNIGTAFF
-369 FFMVAAFYLVR
+369 FFMVATFYLVR
-380 LSSEK
+380 LSTEK
-385 IELDSHRSIL
+385 IELASHQSIL
-395 EKELRGLED
+395 ENALRGLED

-411 ETQILIREQVA
+411 ENQILIREKVA
-422 NQEMSRINSELH
+422 NQELSRINSELH

-443 IQALSEKNRSGRN
+443 IQALSEKASASRN

-461 LSKGIISE
+461 LSKSIISE

-475 LRESKDT
+475 LRESKNT

-500 LIGVRFA
+500 LMGVRFV
-507 WKTKGLLYGPHL
+507 WETKGLLYGPHL
-519 SRELILDIVRIMQEA
+519 SRELILDIVRIIQEA

-559 ILSLENREG
+559 KLYLENREG
-568 KSFKNNSRKGFG
+568 KSFKKNSEKGFG
-580 IKSMFVRAKNNNIEL
+580 IKNMFVRANKNNIEL
-595 SLDGTND
+595 SLDGTSD

-609 IPQQKVRSTVIK
+609 IPQ

>member
-1 MKRACVASLSNISI
+1 MASLSNMSI
-15 ASLNRKLLILLIAV
+15 ASLHKKLLILLIAV
-29 GLPVV
+29 GFPFVS
-34 AILGISKINDLE
+34 ILGISKINGLE
-46 SLDGVEKLFLISGS
+46 NSDGVEKLFLISGS

-75 TVQPTT
+75 TVEPTI
-81 LTFKTFNTMDLD
+81 LTFKTLNTMNID
-93 RPYLYVPF
+93 RPHLYVPF
-101 YQTYLKIFANGVLA
+101 YQTNLKIFANGVLA

-146 ASINANM
+146 ASINGNM

-163 VAPASKLKGFKT
+163 VGPASKLKVFKT

-188 LGAQLCIIAMM
+188 LGAQLCIIAM
-199 LLASIPAGSIKPIIT
+199 LLMASIPAGSIKPIIT
-214 PIILLAFLCSV
+214 PLILLAFLCSV

-232 SFATIQLFYP
+232 SFSTIQSFYP

-252 LAMLGFHSAIEKK
+252 LALLDFHSTIERKK
-265 EIDLSKAYLATVIFC
+265 IELSKAYLATVIFC
-280 ACPILL
+280 TCIILL
-286 SNTTN
+286 SKTTN
-291 LFQIQLWNMII
+291 LFQIQLWNMSI

-315 TKSAIMFFKNGGTAN
+315 TKSTIMFFKNGGTAN
-330 ALYLLVTFFALAAI
+330 ALYLIVTFFALAAI
-344 IHDFAFLFGF
+344 IHDIAFLFGF
-354 SNNGIIISNIGTSFF
+354 SNNGIIISNIGTAFF
-369 FFMVAAFYLVR
+369 FFMVATFYLVR
-380 LSSEK
+380 LSTEK
-385 IELDSHRSIL
+385 IELASHQSIL
-395 EKELRGLED
+395 ENALRGLED

-411 ETQILIREQVA
+411 ENQILIREKVA
-422 NQEMSRINSELH
+422 NQELSRINSELH

-443 IQALSEKNRSGRN
+443 IQALSEKASASRN

-461 LSKGIISE
+461 LSKSIISE

-475 LRESKDT
+475 LRESKNT

-500 LIGVRFA
+500 LMGVRFV
-507 WKTKGLLYGPHL
+507 WETKGLLYGPHL
-519 SRELILDIVRIMQEA
+519 SRELILDIVRIIQEA

-559 ILSLENREG
+559 KLYLENREG
-568 KSFKNNSRKGFG
+568 KSFKKNSEKGFG
-580 IKSMFVRAKNNNIEL
+580 IKNMFVRANKNNIEL
-595 SLDGTND
+595 SLDGTSD

-609 IPQQKVRSTVIK
+609 IPQ

>member
-1 MKRACVASLSNISI
+1 MASLSNMSI
-15 ASLNRKLLILLIAV
+15 ASLHKKLLILLIAV
-29 GLPVV
+29 GFPFVS
-34 AILGISKINDLE
+34 ILGISKINGLE
-46 SLDGVEKLFLISGS
+46 NSDGVEKLFLISGS

-75 TVQPTT
+75 TVEPTI
-81 LTFKTFNTMDLD
+81 LTFKTLNTMNID
-93 RPYLYVPF
+93 RPHLYVPF
-101 YQTYLKIFANGVLA
+101 YQTNLKIFANGVLA

-146 ASINANM
+146 ASINGNM

-163 VAPASKLKGFKT
+163 VGPASKLKVFKT

-188 LGAQLCIIAMM
+188 LGAQLCIIAM
-199 LLASIPAGSIKPIIT
+199 LLMASIPAGSIKPIIT
-214 PIILLAFLCSV
+214 PLILLAFLCSV

-232 SFATIQLFYP
+232 SFSTIQSFYP

-252 LAMLGFHSAIEKK
+252 LALLDFHSTIEKK
-265 EIDLSKAYLATVIFC
+265 KIELSKAYLATVIFC
-280 ACPILL
+280 TCIILL
-286 SNTTN
+286 SKTTN
-291 LFQIQLWNMII
+291 LFQIQLWNMSI

-315 TKSAIMFFKNGGTAN
+315 TKSTIMFFKNGGTAN
-330 ALYLLVTFFALAAI
+330 ALYLIVTFFALAAI
-344 IHDFAFLFGF
+344 IHDIAFLFGF
-354 SNNGIIISNIGTSFF
+354 SNNGIIISNIGTAFF
-369 FFMVAAFYLVR
+369 FFMVATFYLVR
-380 LSSEK
+380 LSTEK
-385 IELDSHRSIL
+385 IELASHQSIL
-395 EKELRGLED
+395 ENALRGLED

-411 ETQILIREQVA
+411 ENQILIREKVA
-422 NQEMSRINSELH
+422 NQELSRINSELH

-443 IQALSEKNRSGRN
+443 IQALSEKASASRN

-461 LSKGIISE
+461 LSKSIISE

-475 LRESKDT
+475 LRESKNT

-500 LIGVRFA
+500 LMGVRFV
-507 WKTKGLLYGPHL
+507 WETKGLLYGPHL
-519 SRELILDIVRIMQEA
+519 SRELILDIVRIIQEA

-559 ILSLENREG
+559 KLYLENREG
-568 KSFKNNSRKGFG
+568 KSFKKNSEKGFG
-580 IKSMFVRAKNNNIEL
+580 IKNMFVRANKNNIEL
-595 SLDGTND
+595 SLDGTSD

-609 IPQQKVRSTVIK
+609 IPQ

>member
-1 MKRACVASLSNISI
+1 MSI
-15 ASLNRKLLILLIAV
+15 ASLHKKLLILLIAV
-29 GLPVV
+29 GFPFVS
-34 AILGISKINDLE
+34 ILGISKINGLE
-46 SLDGVEKLFLISGS
+46 NSDGVEKLFLISGS

-75 TVQPTT
+75 TVEPTI
-81 LTFKTFNTMDLD
+81 LTFKTLNTMNIE

-101 YQTYLKIFANGVLA
+101 YQTNLKIFANGVLA

-146 ASINANM
+146 ASINGNM
-153 TPSQSVSNFF
+153 RPSQSVSNFF
-163 VAPASKLKGFKT
+163 VGPASKLKVFKT

-214 PIILLAFLCSV
+214 PLILLAFLCSV

-232 SFATIQLFYP
+232 SFSTIQSFYP

-252 LAMLGFHSAIEKK
+252 LALLDFHSTIEKK
-265 EIDLSKAYLATVIFC
+265 EIELSKAYLATVIFC
-280 ACPILL
+280 TCIILL
-286 SNTTN
+286 SKTTN
-291 LFQIQLWNMII
+291 LFQIQLWNMSI

-330 ALYLLVTFFALAAI
+330 ALYLIVTFFALAAI
-344 IHDFAFLFGF
+344 IHDIAFLFGF
-354 SNNGIIISNIGTSFF
+354 SNNGIIISNIGTAFF
-369 FFMVAAFYLVR
+369 FFMVATFYLVR
-380 LSSEK
+380 LSTEK
-385 IELDSHRSIL
+385 IELASHQSIL
-395 EKELRGLED
+395 ENALRGLED

-411 ETQILIREQVA
+411 ENQILIREKVA
-422 NQEMSRINSELH
+422 NQELSRINSELH

-443 IQALSEKNRSGRN
+443 IQALSEKASASRN

-461 LSKGIISE
+461 LSKSIISE

-475 LRESKDT
+475 LRESKNT

-500 LIGVRFA
+500 LMGVRFV
-507 WKTKGLLYGPHL
+507 WETKGLLYGPHL
-519 SRELILDIVRIMQEA
+519 SRELILDIVRIIQEA

-559 ILSLENREG
+559 KLYLENREG
-568 KSFKNNSRKGFG
+568 KSFKKNSEKGFG
-580 IKSMFVRAKNNNIEL
+580 IKNMFVRANKNNIEL
-595 SLDGTND
+595 SLDGTSD

-609 IPQQKVRSTVIK
+609 IPQ

>member
-1 MKRACVASLSNISI
+1 MSI
-15 ASLNRKLLILLIAV
+15 ASLHKKLLILLIAV
-29 GLPVV
+29 GFPFVS
-34 AILGISKINDLE
+34 ILGISKINGLE
-46 SLDGVEKLFLISGS
+46 NSDGVEKLFLISGS

-75 TVQPTT
+75 TVEPTI
-81 LTFKTFNTMDLD
+81 LTFKTLNTMNID

-101 YQTYLKIFANGVLA
+101 YQTNLKIFANGVLA

-146 ASINANM
+146 ASINGNM

-163 VAPASKLKGFKT
+163 VGPASKLKVFKT

-214 PIILLAFLCSV
+214 PLILLAFLCSV

-232 SFATIQLFYP
+232 SFSTIQSFYP

-252 LAMLGFHSAIEKK
+252 LALLDFHSTIEKK
-265 EIDLSKAYLATVIFC
+265 KIELSKAYLATVIFC
-280 ACPILL
+280 TCIILL
-286 SNTTN
+286 SKTTN
-291 LFQIQLWNMII
+291 LFQIQLWNMSI

-315 TKSAIMFFKNGGTAN
+315 TKSTIMFFKNGGTAN
-330 ALYLLVTFFALAAI
+330 ALYLIVTFFALAAI
-344 IHDFAFLFGF
+344 IHDVAFLFGF
-354 SNNGIIISNIGTSFF
+354 SNNGIIISNIGTAFF
-369 FFMVAAFYLVR
+369 FFMVATFYLVR
-380 LSSEK
+380 LSTEK
-385 IELDSHRSIL
+385 IELASHQSIL
-395 EKELRGLED
+395 ENALRGLED

-411 ETQILIREQVA
+411 ENQILIREKVA
-422 NQEMSRINSELH
+422 NQELSRINSELH

-443 IQALSEKNRSGRN
+443 IQALSEKASASRN

-461 LSKGIISE
+461 LSKSIISE

-475 LRESKDT
+475 LRESKNT

-500 LIGVRFA
+500 LMGVRFV
-507 WKTKGLLYGPHL
+507 WETKGLLYGPHL
-519 SRELILDIVRIMQEA
+519 SRELILDIVRIIQEA

-559 ILSLENREG
+559 KLYLENREG
-568 KSFKNNSRKGFG
+568 KSFKKNSEKGFG
-580 IKSMFVRAKNNNIEL
+580 IKNMFVRANKNNIEL
-595 SLDGTND
+595 SLDGTSD

-609 IPQQKVRSTVIK
+609 IPQ

>member
-1 MKRACVASLSNISI
+1 MSI
-15 ASLNRKLLILLIAV
+15 ASLHKKLLILLIAV
-29 GLPVV
+29 GFPFVS
-34 AILGISKINDLE
+34 ILGISKINGLE
-46 SLDGVEKLFLISGS
+46 NLDGVEKLFLISGS

-75 TVQPTT
+75 TVEPTI
-81 LTFKTFNTMDLD
+81 LTFKTLNTMNID

-101 YQTYLKIFANGVLA
+101 YQTNLKIFANGVLA

-146 ASINANM
+146 ASINGNM

-163 VAPASKLKGFKT
+163 VGPASKLKVFKT

-188 LGAQLCIIAMM
+188 LGAQLCIIAM
-199 LLASIPAGSIKPIIT
+199 LLMASIPAGSIKPIIT
-214 PIILLAFLCSV
+214 PLILLAFLCSV

-232 SFATIQLFYP
+232 SFSTIQSFYP

-252 LAMLGFHSAIEKK
+252 LALLDFHSTIEKK
-265 EIDLSKAYLATVIFC
+265 KIELSKAYLATVIFC
-280 ACPILL
+280 TCIILL
-286 SNTTN
+286 SKTTN
-291 LFQIQLWNMII
+291 LFQIQLWNMSI

-330 ALYLLVTFFALAAI
+330 ALYLIVTFFALAAI
-344 IHDFAFLFGF
+344 IHDIAFLFGF
-354 SNNGIIISNIGTSFF
+354 SNNGIIISNIGTAFF
-369 FFMVAAFYLVR
+369 FFMVATFYLVR
-380 LSSEK
+380 LSTEK
-385 IELDSHRSIL
+385 IELASHQSIL
-395 EKELRGLED
+395 ENALRGLED

-411 ETQILIREQVA
+411 ENQILIREKVA
-422 NQEMSRINSELH
+422 NQELSRINSELH

-443 IQALSEKNRSGRN
+443 IQALSEKASASRN

-461 LSKGIISE
+461 LSKSIISE

-475 LRESKDT
+475 LRESKNT

-500 LIGVRFA
+500 LMGVRFV
-507 WKTKGLLYGPHL
+507 WETKGLLYGPHL
-519 SRELILDIVRIMQEA
+519 SRELILDIVRIIQEA

-559 ILSLENREG
+559 KLYLENREG
-568 KSFKNNSRKGFG
+568 KSFKKNSEKGFG
-580 IKSMFVRAKNNNIEL
+580 IKNMFVRANKNNIEL
-595 SLDGTND
+595 SLDGTSD

-609 IPQQKVRSTVIK
+609 IPQ

>member
-1 MKRACVASLSNISI
+1 MSI
-15 ASLNRKLLILLIAV
+15 ASLHKKLLILLIAV
-29 GLPVV
+29 GFPFVS
-34 AILGISKINDLE
+34 ILGISKINGLE
-46 SLDGVEKLFLISGS
+46 NSDGVEKLFLISGS

-75 TVQPTT
+75 TVEPTI
-81 LTFKTFNTMDLD
+81 LTFKTLNTMNID

-101 YQTYLKIFANGVLA
+101 YQTNLKIFANGVLA

-146 ASINANM
+146 ASINGNM
-153 TPSQSVSNFF
+153 RPSQSVSNFF
-163 VAPASKLKGFKT
+163 VGPASKLKVFKT

-188 LGAQLCIIAMM
+188 LGAQLCIIAM
-199 LLASIPAGSIKPIIT
+199 LLMASIPAGSIKPIIT
-214 PIILLAFLCSV
+214 PLILLAFLCSV

-232 SFATIQLFYP
+232 SFSTIQSFYP

-252 LAMLGFHSAIEKK
+252 LALLDFHSTIEKK
-265 EIDLSKAYLATVIFC
+265 KIELSKAYLATVIFC
-280 ACPILL
+280 TCIILL
-286 SNTTN
+286 SKTTN
-291 LFQIQLWNMII
+291 LFQIQLWNMSI

-330 ALYLLVTFFALAAI
+330 ALYLIVTFFALAAI
-344 IHDFAFLFGF
+344 IHDIAFLFGF
-354 SNNGIIISNIGTSFF
+354 SNNGIIISNIGTAFF
-369 FFMVAAFYLVR
+369 FFMVATFYLVR
-380 LSSEK
+380 LSTEK
-385 IELDSHRSIL
+385 IELASHQSIL
-395 EKELRGLED
+395 ENALRGLED

-411 ETQILIREQVA
+411 ENQILIREKVA
-422 NQEMSRINSELH
+422 NQELSRINSELH

-443 IQALSEKNRSGRN
+443 IQALSEKASASRN

-461 LSKGIISE
+461 LSKSIISE

-475 LRESKDT
+475 LRESKNT

-500 LIGVRFA
+500 LMGVRFV
-507 WKTKGLLYGPHL
+507 WETKGLLYGPHL
-519 SRELILDIVRIMQEA
+519 SRELILDIVRIIQEA

-559 ILSLENREG
+559 KLYLENREG
-568 KSFKNNSRKGFG
+568 KSFKKNSEKGFG
-580 IKSMFVRAKNNNIEL
+580 IKNMFVRANKNNIEL
-595 SLDGTND
+595 SLDGTSD

-609 IPQQKVRSTVIK
+609 IPQ

>member
-1 MKRACVASLSNISI
+1 MSI
-15 ASLNRKLLILLIAV
+15 ASLHKKLLILLIAV
-29 GLPVV
+29 GFPFVS
-34 AILGISKINDLE
+34 ILGISKINGLE
-46 SLDGVEKLFLISGS
+46 NSDGVEKLFLISGS

-75 TVQPTT
+75 TVEPTI
-81 LTFKTFNTMDLD
+81 LTFKTLNTMNID
-93 RPYLYVPF
+93 RPHLYVPF
-101 YQTYLKIFANGVLA
+101 YQTNLKIFANGVLA

-146 ASINANM
+146 ASINGNM

-163 VAPASKLKGFKT
+163 VGPASKLKVFKT

-214 PIILLAFLCSV
+214 PLILLAFLCSV

-232 SFATIQLFYP
+232 SFSIIQSFYP

-252 LAMLGFHSAIEKK
+252 LALLDFHSTIEKK
-265 EIDLSKAYLATVIFC
+265 EIELSKAYLATVIFC
-280 ACPILL
+280 TCIILL
-286 SNTTN
+286 SKTTN
-291 LFQIQLWNMII
+291 LFQIQLWNMSI

-330 ALYLLVTFFALAAI
+330 ALYLIVTFFALAAI
-344 IHDFAFLFGF
+344 IHDIAFLFGF
-354 SNNGIIISNIGTSFF
+354 SNNGIIISNIGTAFF
-369 FFMVAAFYLVR
+369 FFMVATFYLVR
-380 LSSEK
+380 LSTEK
-385 IELDSHRSIL
+385 IELASHQSIL
-395 EKELRGLED
+395 ENALRGLED

-411 ETQILIREQVA
+411 ENQILIREKVA
-422 NQEMSRINSELH
+422 NQELSRINSELH

-443 IQALSEKNRSGRN
+443 IQALSEKASASRN

-461 LSKGIISE
+461 LSKSIISE

-475 LRESKDT
+475 LRESKNT

-500 LIGVRFA
+500 LMGVRFV
-507 WKTKGLLYGPHL
+507 WETKGLLYVPHL
-519 SRELILDIVRIMQEA
+519 SRELILDIVRIIQEA

-559 ILSLENREG
+559 KLYLENREG
-568 KSFKNNSRKGFG
+568 KSFKKNSEKGFG
-580 IKSMFVRAKNNNIEL
+580 IKNMFVRANKNNIEL
-595 SLDGTND
+595 SLDGTSD

-609 IPQQKVRSTVIK
+609 IPQ

>member
-1 MKRACVASLSNISI
+1 MSI
-15 ASLNRKLLILLIAV
+15 ASLHKKLLILLIAV
-29 GLPVV
+29 GFPFVS
-34 AILGISKINDLE
+34 ILGISKINGLE
-46 SLDGVEKLFLISGS
+46 NSDGVEKLFLISGS
-60 PYDIQLPFSHHNLDN
+60 TYDIQLPFSHHNLDN
-75 TVQPTT
+75 TVEPTI
-81 LTFKTFNTMDLD
+81 LTFKTLNTMNID

-101 YQTYLKIFANGVLA
+101 YQTNLKIFANGVLA

-146 ASINANM
+146 ASINGNM

-163 VAPASKLKGFKT
+163 VGPASKLKVFKT

-214 PIILLAFLCSV
+214 PLILLAFLCSV

-232 SFATIQLFYP
+232 SFSTIQSFYP

-252 LAMLGFHSAIEKK
+252 LALLDFHSTIEKK
-265 EIDLSKAYLATVIFC
+265 KIELSKAYLATVIFC
-280 ACPILL
+280 TCIILL
-286 SNTTN
+286 SKTTN
-291 LFQIQLWNMII
+291 LFQIQLWNMSI

-330 ALYLLVTFFALAAI
+330 ALYLIVTFFALAAI
-344 IHDFAFLFGF
+344 IHDIAFLFGF
-354 SNNGIIISNIGTSFF
+354 SNNGIIISNIGTAFF
-369 FFMVAAFYLVR
+369 FFMVATFYLVR
-380 LSSEK
+380 LSTEK
-385 IELDSHRSIL
+385 IELASHQSIL
-395 EKELRGLED
+395 ENALRGLED

-411 ETQILIREQVA
+411 ENQILIREKVA
-422 NQEMSRINSELH
+422 NQELSRINSELH

-443 IQALSEKNRSGRN
+443 IQALSEKASASRN

-461 LSKGIISE
+461 LSKSIISE

-475 LRESKDT
+475 LRESKNT

-500 LIGVRFA
+500 LMGVRFV
-507 WKTKGLLYGPHL
+507 WETKGLLYGPHL
-519 SRELILDIVRIMQEA
+519 SRELILDIVRIIQEA

-559 ILSLENREG
+559 KLYLENREG
-568 KSFKNNSRKGFG
+568 KSFKKNSKKGFG
-580 IKSMFVRAKNNNIEL
+580 IKNMFVRANKNNIEL
-595 SLDGTND
+595 SLDGTSD

-609 IPQQKVRSTVIK
+609 IPQ

>member
-1 MKRACVASLSNISI
+1 MSI
-15 ASLNRKLLILLIAV
+15 ASLHKKLLILLIAV
-29 GLPVV
+29 GFPFVS
-34 AILGISKINDLE
+34 ILGISKINGLE
-46 SLDGVEKLFLISGS
+46 NSDGVEKLFLISGS

-75 TVQPTT
+75 TVEPTI
-81 LTFKTFNTMDLD
+81 LTFKTLNTMNID

-101 YQTYLKIFANGVLA
+101 YQTNLKIFANGVLA

-146 ASINANM
+146 ASINGNM

-163 VAPASKLKGFKT
+163 VGPASKLKVFKT

-188 LGAQLCIIAMM
+188 LGAQLCIIAM
-199 LLASIPAGSIKPIIT
+199 LLMASIPAGSIKPIIT
-214 PIILLAFLCSV
+214 PLILLAFLCSV

-232 SFATIQLFYP
+232 SFPTIQSFYP

-252 LAMLGFHSAIEKK
+252 LALLDFHSTIEKK
-265 EIDLSKAYLATVIFC
+265 KIELSKAYLATVIFC
-280 ACPILL
+280 TCIILL
-286 SNTTN
+286 SKTTN
-291 LFQIQLWNMII
+291 LFQIQLWNMSI

-315 TKSAIMFFKNGGTAN
+315 TKSTIMFFKNGGTAN
-330 ALYLLVTFFALAAI
+330 ALYLIVTFFALAAI
-344 IHDFAFLFGF
+344 IHDIAFLFGF
-354 SNNGIIISNIGTSFF
+354 SNNGIIISNIGTAFF
-369 FFMVAAFYLVR
+369 FFMVATFYLVR
-380 LSSEK
+380 LSTEK
-385 IELDSHRSIL
+385 IELASHQSIL
-395 EKELRGLED
+395 ENALRGLED

-411 ETQILIREQVA
+411 ENQILIREKVA
-422 NQEMSRINSELH
+422 NQELSRINSELH

-443 IQALSEKNRSGRN
+443 IQALSEKASASRN

-461 LSKGIISE
+461 LSKSIISE

-475 LRESKDT
+475 LRESKNT

-500 LIGVRFA
+500 LMGVRFV
-507 WKTKGLLYGPHL
+507 WETKGLLYGPHL
-519 SRELILDIVRIMQEA
+519 SRELILDIVRIIQEA

-559 ILSLENREG
+559 KLYLENREG
-568 KSFKNNSRKGFG
+568 KSFKKNSEKGFG
-580 IKSMFVRAKNNNIEL
+580 IKNMFVRANKNNIEL
-595 SLDGTND
+595 SLDGTSD

-609 IPQQKVRSTVIK
+609 IPQ

>member
-1 MKRACVASLSNISI
+1 MSI
-15 ASLNRKLLILLIAV
+15 ASLHKKLLILLIAV
-29 GLPVV
+29 GFPFV
-34 AILGISKINDLE
+34 AILGISKINGLE
-46 SLDGVEKLFLISGS
+46 NLDGVEKLFLISGS

-75 TVQPTT
+75 TVEPTI
-81 LTFKTFNTMDLD
+81 LTFKTLNTMNID

-101 YQTYLKIFANGVLA
+101 YQTNLKIFANGVLA

-146 ASINANM
+146 ASINGNM
-153 TPSQSVSNFF
+153 RPSQSVSNFF
-163 VAPASKLKGFKT
+163 VGPASKLKVFKT

-188 LGAQLCIIAMM
+188 LGAQLCIIAM
-199 LLASIPAGSIKPIIT
+199 LLMASIPAGSIKPIIT
-214 PIILLAFLCSV
+214 PLILLAFLCSV

-232 SFATIQLFYP
+232 SFSTIQSFYP

-252 LAMLGFHSAIEKK
+252 LALLDFHSTIERKK
-265 EIDLSKAYLATVIFC
+265 IELSKAYLATVIFC
-280 ACPILL
+280 TCIILL
-286 SNTTN
+286 SKTTN
-291 LFQIQLWNMII
+291 LFQIQLWNMSI

-315 TKSAIMFFKNGGTAN
+315 TKSTIMFFKNGGTAN
-330 ALYLLVTFFALAAI
+330 ALYLIVTFFALAAI
-344 IHDFAFLFGF
+344 IHDIAFLFGF
-354 SNNGIIISNIGTSFF
+354 SNNGIIISNIGTAFF
-369 FFMVAAFYLVR
+369 FFMVATFYLVR
-380 LSSEK
+380 LSTEK
-385 IELDSHRSIL
+385 IELASHQSIL
-395 EKELRGLED
+395 ENALRGLED

-411 ETQILIREQVA
+411 ENQILIREKVA
-422 NQEMSRINSELH
+422 NQELSRINSELH

-443 IQALSEKNRSGRN
+443 IQALSEKASASRN

-461 LSKGIISE
+461 LSKSIISE

-475 LRESKDT
+475 LRESKNT

-500 LIGVRFA
+500 LMGVRFV
-507 WKTKGLLYGPHL
+507 WETKGLLYGPHL
-519 SRELILDIVRIMQEA
+519 SRELILDIVRIIQEA

-559 ILSLENREG
+559 KLYLENREG
-568 KSFKNNSRKGFG
+568 KSFKKNSEKGFG
-580 IKSMFVRAKNNNIEL
+580 IKNMFVRANKNNIEL
-595 SLDGTND
+595 SLDGTSD

-609 IPQQKVRSTVIK
+609 IPQ

>member
-1 MKRACVASLSNISI
+1 MSI
-15 ASLNRKLLILLIAV
+15 ASLHKKLLILLIAV
-29 GLPVV
+29 GFPFVS
-34 AILGISKINDLE
+34 ILGISKINGLE
-46 SLDGVEKLFLISGS
+46 NSDGVEKLFLISGS

-75 TVQPTT
+75 TVEPTI
-81 LTFKTFNTMDLD
+81 LTFKTLNTMNID

-101 YQTYLKIFANGVLA
+101 YQTNLKIFANGVLA

-146 ASINANM
+146 ASINGNM

-163 VAPASKLKGFKT
+163 VGPASKLKVFKT

-188 LGAQLCIIAMM
+188 LGAQLCIIAM
-199 LLASIPAGSIKPIIT
+199 LLMASIPAGSIKPIIT
-214 PIILLAFLCSV
+214 PLILLAFLCSV

-232 SFATIQLFYP
+232 SFSTIQSFYP

-252 LAMLGFHSAIEKK
+252 LALLDFHSTIERKK
-265 EIDLSKAYLATVIFC
+265 IELSKAYLATVIFC
-280 ACPILL
+280 TCIILL
-286 SNTTN
+286 SKTTN
-291 LFQIQLWNMII
+291 LFQIQLWNMSI

-330 ALYLLVTFFALAAI
+330 ALYLIVTFFALAAI
-344 IHDFAFLFGF
+344 IHDIAFLFGF
-354 SNNGIIISNIGTSFF
+354 SNNGIIISNIGTAFF
-369 FFMVAAFYLVR
+369 FFMVATFYLVR
-380 LSSEK
+380 LSTEK
-385 IELDSHRSIL
+385 IELASHQSIL
-395 EKELRGLED
+395 ENALRGLED

-411 ETQILIREQVA
+411 ENQILIREKVA

-443 IQALSEKNRSGRN
+443 IQALSEKASASRN

-461 LSKGIISE
+461 LSKSIISE

-475 LRESKDT
+475 LRESKNT

-500 LIGVRFA
+500 LMGVRFV
-507 WKTKGLLYGPHL
+507 WETKGLLYGPHL
-519 SRELILDIVRIMQEA
+519 SRELILDIVRIIQEA

-559 ILSLENREG
+559 KLYLENREG
-568 KSFKNNSRKGFG
+568 KSFKKNSEKGFG
-580 IKSMFVRAKNNNIEL
+580 IKNMFVRANKNNIEL
-595 SLDGTND
+595 SLDGTSD

-609 IPQQKVRSTVIK
+609 IPQ

>member
-1 MKRACVASLSNISI
+1 MSI
-15 ASLNRKLLILLIAV
+15 ASLHKKLLILLIAV
-29 GLPVV
+29 GFPFV
-34 AILGISKINDLE
+34 AILGISKINGLE
-46 SLDGVEKLFLISGS
+46 NLDGVEKLFLISGS

-75 TVQPTT
+75 TVEPTI
-81 LTFKTFNTMDLD
+81 LTFKTLNTMNID

-101 YQTYLKIFANGVLA
+101 YQTNLKIFANGVLA

-146 ASINANM
+146 ASINGNM
-153 TPSQSVSNFF
+153 RPSQSVSNFF
-163 VAPASKLKGFKT
+163 VGPASKLKVFKT

-214 PIILLAFLCSV
+214 PLILLAFLCSV

-232 SFATIQLFYP
+232 SFSTIQSCYP
-242 YLLSFTPLFA
+242 YLLSFTPHIA
-252 LAMLGFHSAIEKK
+252 LALLDFHSTIERKK
-265 EIDLSKAYLATVIFC
+265 IELSKAYLATVIFC
-280 ACPILL
+280 TCIILL
-286 SNTTN
+286 SKTTN
-291 LFQIQLWNMII
+291 LFQIQLWNMSI

-330 ALYLLVTFFALAAI
+330 ALYLIVTFFALAAI
-344 IHDFAFLFGF
+344 IHDIAFLFGF
-354 SNNGIIISNIGTSFF
+354 SNNGIIISNIGTAFF
-369 FFMVAAFYLVR
+369 FFMVATFYLVR
-380 LSSEK
+380 LSTEK
-385 IELDSHRSIL
+385 IELASHQSIL
-395 EKELRGLED
+395 ENALRGLED

-411 ETQILIREQVA
+411 ENQILIREKVA
-422 NQEMSRINSELH
+422 NQELSRINSELH

-443 IQALSEKNRSGRN
+443 IQALSEKASASRN

-461 LSKGIISE
+461 LSKSIISE

-475 LRESKDT
+475 LRESKNT

-500 LIGVRFA
+500 LMGVRFV
-507 WKTKGLLYGPHL
+507 WETKGLLYGPHL
-519 SRELILDIVRIMQEA
+519 SRELILDIVRIIQEA

-559 ILSLENREG
+559 KLYLENREG
-568 KSFKNNSRKGFG
+568 KSFKKNSEKGFV
-580 IKSMFVRAKNNNIEL
+580 IKNMFVRANKNNIEL
-595 SLDGTND
+595 SLDGTSD

-609 IPQQKVRSTVIK
+609 IPQ